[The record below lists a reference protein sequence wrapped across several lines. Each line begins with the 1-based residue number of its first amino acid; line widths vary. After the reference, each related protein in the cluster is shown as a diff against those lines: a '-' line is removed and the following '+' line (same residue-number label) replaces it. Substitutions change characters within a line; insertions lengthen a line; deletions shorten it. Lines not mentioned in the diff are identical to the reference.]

1 LQQIL
6 NGLRIVEGS
15 AFIAA
20 PSGGMTLA
28 QLGAEVIRFDQI
40 GGGIDYRRWPV
51 TKEGKSLY
59 WHSLNKGKRSI
70 AVDFRKPKGR
80 EILTRLIT
88 APGENAGLFVTN
100 FPARGWLDDQKLREQ
115 RDDLISIN
123 LTGDRHG
130 ASALDYTVNS
140 QIGLP
145 YLTGPLKSDEP
156 INNPFPAWDVLAGQ
170 QIAIALLAAER
181 YRRLT
186 GQGQLIKLALTDV
199 ALATMGH
206 LGFIAE
212 TEVNGEARQS
222 TGNYIFGTFGH
233 DFVCKDGYRVMV
245 VGVSL
250 NQWNAI
256 VSVTNCQTQVLAL
269 EQELDLD
276 FKQEGDRFLARERL
290 KALFQA
296 WFEERNFKEVKVALD
311 KARACWGPYQTV
323 DELVHK
329 DPECSEAN
337 PLFSR
342 IKQPGVGSYLVPSQP
357 IHFSNLDR
365 VPPKPAPLLG
375 QHTDQILSEVL
386 DMDSREIGHLHDDG
400 VVAGPS
406 NN

>member
-1 LQQIL
+1 MQQIL

-115 RDDLISIN
+115 RDDLISVN

-311 KARACWGPYQTV
+311 KARVCWGPYQTV

-337 PLFSR
+337 PLFNR